1 MEVKVEIERS
11 SGDMVLVFDENVR
24 TEKQIEKL
32 RVVLYDC
39 LTIEKDL
46 REFIASLEEEDP

>member
-32 RVVLYDC
+32 RVVLYTC
-39 LTIEKDL
+39 LALEKEL
-46 REFIASLEEEDP
+46 QEFVAALSEEDP